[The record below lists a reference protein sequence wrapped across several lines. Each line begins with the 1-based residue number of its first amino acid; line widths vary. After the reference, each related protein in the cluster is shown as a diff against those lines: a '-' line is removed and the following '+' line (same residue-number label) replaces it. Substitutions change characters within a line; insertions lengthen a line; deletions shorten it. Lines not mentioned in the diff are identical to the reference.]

1 MHVHWIQ
8 HVDFETLG
16 NIKEWISKNNHTV
29 SCTKQFAGDKLPD
42 ISSFDHL
49 IVMGGPMG
57 VYDTEEYPWLEEEL
71 QYIKKVIECN
81 KPVLGIC
88 LGSQFIAA
96 ALGAKV
102 YPGPIKEIGWHPID
116 IKNKEI
122 LSFKNNNP
130 TVFHWHGDTFD
141 LPKNAELIASTKEV
155 PHQAYKYK
163 NAIGLQ
169 FHMEQT
175 EETIQQMVTH
185 CKEELEIGGTKIQSE
200 EAILSEKS
208 LFESNK
214 NVMFNLLDKM
224 GQ

>member
-1 MHVHWIQ
+1 MNV
-8 HVDFETLG
+8 T
-16 NIKEWISKNNHTV
+16 NR
-29 SCTKQFAGDKLPD
+29 
-42 ISSFDHL
+42 
-49 IVMGGPMG
+49 
-57 VYDTEEYPWLEEEL
+57 
-71 QYIKKVIECN
+71 
-81 KPVLGIC
+81 VLGIC